1 VPATGDRIT
10 KRKDGLFQGMYTAQ
24 TPDGPKRKYI
34 YGRKY
39 KEVEKSL
46 AEAMGDAAKGFVF
59 DDENLT
65 VGEYLDRWLSDAVR
79 GTVRESTFSR
89 DKGLVFN
96 HIKPSIGRIK
106 LRNLSAHHLQS
117 LYRDRLDSGLSGS
130 TVQKIH
136 HVVHK
141 ALSQAV
147 RWNLIP
153 RNPVDNVKSPTS
165 STKEMHPLSAHEAR
179 QLLEPSRGDRLEALY
194 VLAVHTGMR
203 RGELLGLKW
212 ADIDLD
218 NSTVRVR
225 RTLTRKG
232 TGYVLGEPKT
242 KKSRRTVRL
251 TQKAVEGLRRHR
263 ARQAEVEAK
272 GWLLRGRRARFREQ
286 ER

>member
-1 VPATGDRIT
+1 MPATGDRIT
-10 KRKDGLFQGMYTAQ
+10 KRKDGLFQGVYTAQ

-39 KEVEKSL
+39 KEVEKRL

-65 VGEYLDRWLSDAVR
+65 VGEYLGRWLSDAVR

-89 DKGLVFN
+89 DKGLAFN

-106 LRNLSAHHLQS
+106 LKNLSAHHLQS

-147 RWNLIP
+147 RWNLMP
-153 RNPVDNVKSPTS
+153 RNPADNLKAPTA
-165 STKEMHPLSAHEAR
+165 STKEMNPLSAHEAR
-179 QLLEPSRGDRLEALY
+179 TLLDTASGDHLEALY

-212 ADIDLD
+212 ADVDLD
-218 NSTVRVR
+218 NSIVRVR
-225 RTLTRKG
+225 STLTRKG

-242 KKSRRTVRL
+242 KKSRRL
-251 TQKAVEGLRRHR
+251 
-263 ARQAEVEAK
+263 
-272 GWLLRGRRARFREQ
+272 
-286 ER
+286 